1 MPLVLQERKPI
12 SDVLCEDKILD
23 GMDIAKYAFTDI
35 TYNIP
40 HRVHTSCFLCVCVC
54 VLKWVL
60 VGFHKSISR
69 SPGRAVVTLPHIQ
82 RATLV

>member
-54 VLKWVL
+54 
-60 VGFHKSISR
+60 
-69 SPGRAVVTLPHIQ
+69 A
-82 RATLV
+82 